1 MSWRADTQTRIIV
14 FAREPRAGRVKTRLI
29 PLLGEAGAARL
40 HARLLARTLDT
51 AHAARP
57 AAVQLQWARRQRGAD
72 LGARMLHA
80 LREGLRRAAR
90 VILIGADCPA
100 LRARDLRRC
109 ARWLAGGADAVFA
122 PAEDGG
128 YALIALRRVSP
139 RLFDGI
145 AWGGA
150 QVMAQTRARLAALG
164 WRWRELPAV
173 WDVDRPEDVRRLGDL
188 WFLRAR
194 GSTAYAAT
202 KCRLPRARPTA
213 SGASPPAL
221 RSGGSRAHWG
231 GSGRT

>member
-1 MSWRADTQTRIIV
+1 MSWRADTRTRIIV

-57 AAVQLQWARRQRGAD
+57 GAVQLRWARSQRGAD
-72 LGARMLHA
+72 LGARMLNA
-80 LREGLRRAAR
+80 LRDGLRRADR

-145 AWGGA
+145 AWGGT
-150 QVMAQTRARLAALG
+150 QVMTQTRARLAELA
-164 WRWRELPAV
+164 WRWRELPEV
-173 WDVDRPEDVRRLGDL
+173 WDVDRPEDVHRLGSL
-188 WFLRAR
+188 WYLRAR
-194 GSTAYAAT
+194 GIPAYAAT
-202 KCRLPRARPTA
+202 KRGLPRARPNA
-213 SGASPPAL
+213 SRASPPAL
-221 RSGGSRAHWG
+221 RSGGSRAHWD

>member
-1 MSWRADTQTRIIV
+1 MSWRADTRTRVLV

-40 HARLLARTLDT
+40 HARLVRRALAT
-51 AHAARP
+51 ARAARLGR
-57 AAVQLQWARRQRGAD
+57 VQLWTTRRQRGAD

-80 LREGLRRAAR
+80 FRQGLRRAER

-100 LRARDLRRC
+100 LRARNLRRA

-139 RLFDGI
+139 RLFDEI

-150 QVMAQTRARLAALG
+150 QVMAQTRARLALLG
-164 WRWRELPAV
+164 WRWRELPEV
-173 WDVDRPEDVRRLGDL
+173 WDVDRPEDVRRLQSL
-188 WFLRAR
+188 WLRR
-194 GSTAYAAT
+194 VPAAT
-202 KCRLPRARPTA
+202 RH
-213 SGASPPAL
+213 
-221 RSGGSRAHWG
+221 RAHE
-231 GSGRT
+231 SAAP